1 MKSIL
6 NIKNIVIATV
16 LLFTATACE
25 KEDFLIF
32 TATTN
37 GTISFENEL
46 QTVYKLSN
54 ATATNIAE
62 RLVWNSPDFD
72 APTTATYLVE
82 LSTDSNFSSIDLD
95 SGDTSNTHFGIS
107 VSDLIEIATILGL
120 DEDPSTTNDAGEPNT
135 TGVVYARVKAFAG
148 GTSGGANQVVLT
160 SPTVALNIEM
170 LEAAASCEE
179 VVLSTWG
186 LVGDAVNGWG
196 GDNRGFAAGNDVP
209 FLSNGTE
216 GVYIAA
222 LYMSDGEFKIRQDN
236 DWGVNLGPDSDG
248 SLETLVSNGANIP
261 ISAGNYYVEFNEN
274 EMSLTVTPADPVW
287 GIVGDATLN
296 GWGDGPDVKMVPDP
310 CNDGVYLVY
319 GVTLADGEMK
329 FRADDDWG
337 VNLGDDGADGTTDSG
352 GANIAV
358 SAGTYNITLDTVNNT
373 YSIVA
378 Q

>member
-1 MKSIL
+1 M
-6 NIKNIVIATV
+6 IVAAV

-25 KEDFLIF
+25 KEDFLVF

-37 GTISFENEL
+37 STLSFENSINP
-46 QTVYKLSN
+46 VYKISN
-54 ATATNIAE
+54 ATSSNIAE
-62 RLVWNSPDFD
+62 RLVWNAPDFG
-72 APTTATYLVE
+72 APTTVTYLVE
-82 LSTDSNFSSIDLD
+82 LSTDKNFSSINLD
-95 SGDTSNTHFGIS
+95 SGDTSNNHYGIS
-107 VSDLIEIATILGL
+107 VSDLIEIATSLGL

-148 GTSGGANQVVLT
+148 SSSSGANQAALT
-160 SPTVALNIEM
+160 SSAISLNIEM

-179 VVLSTWG
+179 VSLSTWG
-186 LVGDAVNGWG
+186 LVGSAVNNWG

-216 GVYIAA
+216 GLYRAA

-236 DWGVNLGPDSDG
+236 DWGVNFGDTGADG
-248 SLETLVSNGANIP
+248 TLEAGGDNIA
-261 ISAGNYYVEFNEN
+261 ITAGNYYVEFNET
-274 EMSLTVTPADPVW
+274 EKTISVTAADPVW
-287 GIVGDATLN
+287 GIVGSATLN
-296 GWGDGPDVKMVPDP
+296 GWGDAPDVKMIPDP
-310 CNDGVYLVY
+310 CNDGIYVVY
-319 GVTLADGEMK
+319 GVTLSDGEMK

-337 VNLGDDGADGTTDSG
+337 VNLGDDGADGTTDGG

-373 YSIVA
+373 YSIEA